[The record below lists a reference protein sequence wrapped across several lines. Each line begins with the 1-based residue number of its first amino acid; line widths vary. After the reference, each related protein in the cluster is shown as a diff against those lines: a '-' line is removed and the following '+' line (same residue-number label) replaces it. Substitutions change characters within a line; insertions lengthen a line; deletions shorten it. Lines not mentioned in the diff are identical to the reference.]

1 MSERDEADL
10 AIMVSYLPELNTLR
24 DFVDRLEMLFEE
36 GQSEALA
43 WGRHAALLHSGA
55 FLAVPELAEAIGML
69 AAEKFGKMIA
79 FLKSPACR
87 RVRTNNHVE
96 RVNRKLRHQE
106 KVRYKWRKRRRIVR
120 FLVLLLDRWWGQER
134 AIRNRW
140 REESEGA
147 VPSRSSPKPSRK
159 RRVA

>member
-1 MSERDEADL
+1 M
-10 AIMVSYLPELNTLR
+10 
-24 DFVDRLEMLFEE
+24 
-36 GQSEALA
+36 
-43 WGRHAALLHSGA
+43 AA
-55 FLAVPELAEAIGML
+55 AIGML
-69 AAEKFGKMIA
+69 AAEKFAKMIA
-79 FLKSPACR
+79 VLKSPACR

-147 VPSRSSPKPSRK
+147 VPSRSSPTPSRK
-159 RRVA
+159 LRVA